1 MAVDYD
7 SDSTEGEYEETNV
20 LLGYASK
27 DAGDDTI
34 SRLGGRAV
42 REAIRRRP
50 VIQQS
55 KQLTVTIGM
64 A

>member
-1 MAVDYD
+1 MSKMAVDYD
-7 SDSTEGEYEETNV
+7 SDSTDGEYEETNV

-42 REAIRRRP
+42 REAIPRRP
-50 VIQQS
+50 AIQQ
-55 KQLTVTIGM
+55 TNN
-64 A
+64 